1 MSKNSLQRPC
11 PVCGHT
17 IGELLHKQKFI
28 LSDNHVLPS
37 KYDVVACKNC
47 GFIFADTAANQII
60 YDRYYSEMSKYEMA
74 YVNNETSLFI
84 ERAAWIGTLI
94 HNKDA
99 SIIDVGCGNG
109 QLLLEL
115 RKLGFSNLTALDPS
129 PKCIEDIRQRR
140 FNGIVGSI
148 LDISPSIRYDAV
160 VLSGVLE
167 HIFDVAKVLQTLKL
181 WTKSDGLL
189 LIFVPDASRY
199 QDYDTIPFDYFN
211 IEHINHFDETS
222 LINLGFFHGLRVTN
236 FIKTTIRLSQVE
248 QPVIFCA
255 YRNVDKTSID
265 SRNYSKK
272 MILSYITRTR
282 ENNNVHLLINKLA
295 ESGEEI
301 VIWGAG
307 NYTNRLMAES
317 NLSKCNIVMLVDND
331 KHKQSGSINGR
342 PICSPN
348 ELLNMKNNPT
358 IIIAAAIFHN
368 EIIGEIKRMGLPN
381 KTIVLK

>member
-1 MSKNSLQRPC
+1 MRENSLQRPC
-11 PVCGHT
+11 PICRNAT
-17 IGELLHKQKFI
+17 GELLHAQKFI
-28 LSDNHVLPS
+28 LSDNHILPS
-37 KYDVVACKNC
+37 KYDVVACENC
-47 GFIFADTAANQII
+47 GLIFADTGANQII
-60 YDRYYSEMSKYEMA
+60 YDRYYSEMSKYETA

-115 RKLGFSNLTALDPS
+115 RKLGFFNLTALDPS
-129 PKCIEDIRQRR
+129 PKCIEDIRQQGI
-140 FNGIVGSI
+140 NGVVGSVF
-148 LDISPSIRYDAV
+148 DITSSIRYDAI

-167 HIFDVAKVLQTLKL
+167 HICDVARIMQTLKSL
-181 WTKSDGLL
+181 VKSDGLL

-211 IEHINHFDETS
+211 IEHINHFNETS

-255 YRNVDKTSID
+255 YSNCDKTATD
-265 SRNYSKK
+265 WRNYSKK
-272 MILSYITRTR
+272 MVLEYIAHTQK
-282 ENNNVHLLINKLA
+282 NQAANLIIDKLA

-307 NYTNRLMAES
+307 NYTNRLLVAS

-331 KHKQSGSINGR
+331 KHKQGTDINGK
-342 PICSPN
+342 PIYAPN
-348 ELLNMKNNPT
+348 KLLNMRNNPT
-358 IIIAAAIFHN
+358 IIIAAAVLHN
-368 EIIGEIKRMGLPN
+368 EIIAEIKRMELPN
-381 KTIVLK
+381 KVIVLK